1 MLLQS
6 LFINDIKIIIVRDDL
21 EHATVSGNKLH
32 KLTPNI
38 ELAKNRNCSTILSFG
53 GPYSNHLHALAWA
66 CKENQIESIGI
77 VRGELHQNLTPTLRD
92 CKEWGMRLYPCSRK
106 DYRAYQEEL
115 ALLDT
120 PVLLGHDSLIDNESM
135 ARLTQALPHSAKG
148 ILVIPEGGSNVIAI
162 ESLASTYRNVFNLDQ
177 CKDVTHAMCATG
189 TGATVAGLSL
199 AAPDHVKIIG
209 VQAVS
214 EGSAT
219 LERIQSWLGQT
230 PNNLTIVEGHLGG
243 FAKTSPALL
252 ESIDE
257 FEAAHNV
264 PLDPIYNG
272 KVIFKVSRMIAEG
285 KFKPSD
291 VILLIHTGGLQG
303 KR

>member
-1 MLLQS
+1 MYIQS
-6 LFINDIKIIIVRDDL
+6 LLINNINVIIARDDL
-21 EHATVSGNKLH
+21 NHATVSGNKLH

-38 ELAKNRNCSTILSFG
+38 ELAKNRKCSTILSFG

-66 CKENQIESIGI
+66 CKENNLNSIGI
-77 VRGELHQNLTPTLRD
+77 IRGELQQNLTPTLRG
-92 CKEWGMRLYPCSRK
+92 CKEWGMHLYSCSRI

-120 PVLLGHDSLIDNESM
+120 PVLLGHDSLIDNESI
-135 ARLTQALPHSAKG
+135 AKLTQALPHSAKG

-162 ESLASTYRNVFNLDQ
+162 ESLASTYRNVFSLGE
-177 CKDVTHAMCATG
+177 CKGVTHAMCATG

-199 AAPDHVKIIG
+199 AAPNHVKVIG

-219 LERIQSWLGQT
+219 LERIQSWLRQT